1 MTVQRTSR
9 YLNNDEQIYG
19 DAADDRIE
27 GGRGSDFLI
36 GNAGAD
42 TFVFRRGDGHD
53 YVVDFQ
59 QGEDKLEVHSSIRQV
74 SMRDTDF
81 GTEVYYCAF
90 GQNGPDHFTV
100 WGVHHLTLND
110 FVF

>member
-1 MTVQRTSR
+1 
-9 YLNNDEQIYG
+9 
-19 DAADDRIE
+19 
-27 GGRGSDFLI
+27 
-36 GNAGAD
+36 
-42 TFVFRRGDGHD
+42 
-53 YVVDFQ
+53 
-59 QGEDKLEVHSSIRQV
+59 
-74 SMRDTDF
+74 MRDTDF